1 MAKGTDSFMGKAMP
15 LVGNVEFISET
26 AADDAITITGAAS
39 QSGDLLV
46 FATDGGTEL
55 MYIEDDGVTNWTIA
69 KTAADNA
76 VALTLTN
83 AGTFTTGYHQ
93 GMYVSQTATGK
104 YTTGS
109 SQINSMAVDLALGG
123 EIGCEAEGLYVYVMM
138 TGTLSLT
145 SANISG
151 AVLYIAPLGTSQPS
165 SRCGLQIHIQGATQ
179 ASAQDAFI
187 ICRTEDTG
195 QVTSALH
202 FQATNNPTYLLYCN
216 NENGMVST
224 QVPNGNVI
232 KTISVNLNGTEYWIP
247 LYSASTS

>member
-1 MAKGTDSFMGKAMP
+1 MARGTDSFMGKAMP
-15 LVGNVEFISET
+15 IGGNVSISGET
-26 AADDAITITGAAS
+26 AADDVFTIVGATS

-46 FATDGGTEL
+46 LEDVDNNEFL
-55 MYIEDDGVTNWTIA
+55 YVEDDGVTNWSIA

-93 GMYVSQTATGK
+93 GVYISQTATGK

-109 SQINSMAVDLALGG
+109 SQISSYAVDLALGG
-123 EIGCEAEGLYVYVMM
+123 EIGCEAQGIYVYVMAS
-138 TGTLSLT
+138 GTPVLA

-151 AVLYIAPLGTSQPS
+151 AVLYIAPLGTSVPS
-165 SRCGLQIHIQGATQ
+165 ARCGLQIHIQGATV
-179 ASAQDAFI
+179 ASEQDAFI
-187 ICRTEDTG
+187 ICRTEATG

-202 FQATNNPTYLLYCN
+202 FQATNNPTYFLYCN
-216 NENGMVST
+216 NETGMVST
-224 QVPNGNVI
+224 QTPNGNVI

-247 LYSASTS
+247 LYAASTS